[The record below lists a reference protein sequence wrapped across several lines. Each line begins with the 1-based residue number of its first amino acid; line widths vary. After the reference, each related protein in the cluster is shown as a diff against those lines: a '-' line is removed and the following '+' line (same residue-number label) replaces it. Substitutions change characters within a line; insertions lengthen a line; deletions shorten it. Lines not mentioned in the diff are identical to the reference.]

1 MLKRE
6 RKICDKKTDYRK
18 NQMRTYKPQENHQN
32 EKSEENSTKKGEKM
46 VRIPFLALQQV
57 LCHGEAWQ
65 PEAMKFL
72 EEYSEKEK
80 ENSHL

>member
-1 MLKRE
+1 
-6 RKICDKKTDYRK
+6 
-18 NQMRTYKPQENHQN
+18 
-32 EKSEENSTKKGEKM
+32 M